1 MALSKVDYNSLNV
14 TPTASKA
21 LKWNSSADGFEAG
34 DLGGSLVLL
43 ATETAS
49 SSATISFT
57 SDIDSTYKVYLF
69 KFTDLHPATDN
80 VQLMFNFS
88 IDGGS
93 NYNVSKAHTFVD
105 SYHDEA
111 GTDATL
117 TYSTAHDMVGTGFA
131 KFNFNVGN
139 DNDQSASGYMH
150 LFDPSSTT
158 FVKQYMAQQNNSHN
172 SDYTRNTYVAGY
184 GNTTSAVDAV
194 QFKFSSGN
202 IDSGVIKMYGI
213 T

>member
-14 TPTASKA
+14 TAAASKA
-21 LKWNSSADGFEAG
+21 LKWNSGADGFETGDVAG
-34 DLGGSLVLL
+34 SMVLL

-57 SDIDSTYKVYLF
+57 SDIDDTYDEYIF
-69 KFTDLHPATDN
+69 KFINLHPATDN
-80 VQLMFNFS
+80 VQLMFDFS

-93 NYNVSKAHTFVD
+93 NYNVSKTHTFID

-111 GTDATL
+111 DTDATL
-117 TYSTAHDMVGTGFA
+117 TYSTAHDMTGTGFA

-139 DNDQSASGYMH
+139 DNDQSASGHMH

-158 FVKQYMAQQNNSHN
+158 FVKHYMAQQNNSHN

-202 IDSGVIKMYGI
+202 IDSGVIKMYGV